1 MRSETDDWF
10 VTQVLPLE
18 QHLWR
23 FIRRNCRDSNE
34 DVSDLMQEVYVRLY
48 ESARTHKPEQ
58 VKPFMFSIARN
69 LLIDRARR
77 SQVVSIEAYADLE
90 ALDISVDTLSP
101 ERHLIGMEEL
111 RLLQKA
117 LEDLPERCREVVQL
131 RKIDGLSQRD
141 VASHMGITEDTV
153 EKQMSKGIRAL
164 AENLLRKGVALTP
177 ARKVGA
183 YRRKGSAWNEE
194 GVSS

>member
-18 QHLWR
+18 KQLWG
-23 FIRRNCRDSNE
+23 FLRRSCRGGDE
-34 DVSDLMQEVYVRLY
+34 DVSDLLQEVYVRLY

-77 SQVVSIEAYADLE
+77 SQVVSIETYADLE
-90 ALDISVDTLSP
+90 ALDMSADMLSP
-101 ERHLIGMEEL
+101 ERHAIGMEEL
-111 RLLQKA
+111 RLLQNA
-117 LEDLPERCREVVQL
+117 LDDLPERCREVVRL

-164 AENLLRKGVALTP
+164 AENLLKKGVAITL
-177 ARKVGA
+177 ARKVSVYGK
-183 YRRKGSAWNEE
+183 RSACNDE
-194 GVSS
+194 GVSY

>member
-1 MRSETDDWF
+1 MMRSDTDDWF

-18 QHLWR
+18 ESLWR
-23 FIRRNCRDSNE
+23 FLRRNCHNGDE
-34 DVSDLMQEVYVRLY
+34 EVSDLMQEVYVRLY
-48 ESARTHKPEQ
+48 ESARTRKPEQ

-77 SQVVSIEAYADLE
+77 SQVVSIEAYADLD
-90 ALDISVDTLSP
+90 ALDMTVDTLSP

-111 RLLQKA
+111 RLLQNA
-117 LEDLPERCREVVQL
+117 LDDLPVRCREVVQL

-141 VASHMGITEDTV
+141 VAAHMGITEDTV

-164 AENLLRKGVALTP
+164 AENLLRRGVAVTL

-183 YRRKGSAWNEE
+183 YRKRI
-194 GVSS
+194 GVE